1 MIEYDDSYNDID
13 AEDIHNS
20 IPRKLNVKYLSEALN
35 ELDGDITGIM
45 YGLHLHLFCA
55 TTIKIKNK
63 IKMIADPVNDY
74 INVKIN
80 SRGAWAKVSHSHFKD
95 ICILGMPFLN
105 ENKVSLHA
113 FCGDDIFY
121 LNFDE
126 EFEEKG
132 MNLRRKKGGKLKNNN
147 DEVISGFFIII
158 ILFLLILAF
167 FTEYLNNFP

>member
-63 IKMIADPVNDY
+63 IKMVIFLVDTRSSVTFISREVLHSFGIEIADPVNDY

-132 MNLRRKKGGKLKNNN
+132 MNLRRKKGGKLKK
-147 DEVISGFFIII
+147 
-158 ILFLLILAF
+158 
-167 FTEYLNNFP
+167 

>member
-63 IKMIADPVNDY
+63 IKMVIFLVDTRSSVTFISREVLHSFGIEIADP
-74 INVKIN
+74 
-80 SRGAWAKVSHSHFKD
+80 D

-132 MNLRRKKGGKLKNNN
+132 MNLRRKKGGKLK
-147 DEVISGFFIII
+147 
-158 ILFLLILAF
+158 
-167 FTEYLNNFP
+167 